1 MTAKQLTDSILQLAI
16 QGKLVPQD
24 PNDEPASVLLER
36 IREEKRRLVKGKKI
50 KADKNES
57 HIYLSDDGHWMEHFV
72 NKKIEDICIDDE
84 IPFNVPCG
92 WGWCRIDEYACKVT
106 DFVASGSFASL
117 RENVKY
123 YSNKEYAILVRTKDF
138 QTNFETDLVYTD
150 KHGYEFLSNSNLY
163 GGELILPNI
172 GASIGKVFIVP
183 TLSYR
188 MTLAPNTVMVR
199 FYWDEQRD
207 WLYTLFC
214 SRYGKNLLND
224 ISSSTAQGKFNKTD
238 FKRLLIP
245 LPPLAEQH
253 RIVERIEEIL
263 PIVNEYGEA
272 YEEASKMDAELPNKL
287 KKSILQEAVKGKLGT
302 QNSNDEPACVL
313 LEQIREEKNRLIKE
327 GVLKKKDIER
337 IIIDEENYP
346 YTLPEKWEW
355 VRLQDVTTYISRGK
369 SPVYSETKK
378 YPVVAQKCNQWS
390 GFSLEKAKF
399 IDPKT
404 VDKYAEE
411 RILQDG
417 DLLWNS
423 TGIGTLGRMAIY
435 DSSVNEYG
443 WAVADSHVTVI
454 RTRPDF
460 AYYKYL
466 YYYFASPEV
475 QTVIEDRSDGST
487 KQKELAQNTVKMY
500 EVPLPP
506 LAEQHRIVQ
515 RIEELYAEID
525 NMTINKNNNET
536 DKEKTEV

>member
-36 IREEKRRLVKGKKI
+36 IREEKRRLLEEKKI

-72 NKKIEDICIDDE
+72 IKKTEDICIDDE

-92 WGWCRIDEYACKVT
+92 WGLCRIDEYVCKVT

-214 SRYGKNLLND
+214 SRYGKNLLKD

-245 LPPLAEQH
+245 IPPLAEQH

-263 PIVNEYGEA
+263 PFVKEYGEA
-272 YEEASKMDAELPNKL
+272 YEEATKMDNELPEKL
-287 KKSILQEAVKGKLGT
+287 KKSILQDAIMGKLGT
-302 QNSNDEPACVL
+302 QDPNDEPASVL
-313 LEQIREEKNRLIKE
+313 LEKIRAEKKKLVKE
-327 GVLKKKDIER
+327 GVLKKKDLLEAPIAG
-337 IIIDEENYP
+337 DEKPFKIPENWKWHRLGMVTYM
-346 YTLPEKWEW
+346 YTGNSISESEK
-355 VRLQDVTTYISRGK
+355 SA
-369 SPVYSETKK
+369 K
-378 YPVVAQKCNQWS
+378 YTN
-390 GFSLEKAKF
+390 
-399 IDPKT
+399 
-404 VDKYAEE
+404 VDGLNY
-411 RILQDG
+411 
-417 DLLWNS
+417 
-423 TGIGTLGRMAIY
+423 IGTKDVQFDHSIDY
-435 DSSVNEYG
+435 DNG
-443 WAVADSHVTVI
+443 I
-454 RTRPDF
+454 RIPLSYHDKFTKAP
-460 AYYKYL
+460 
-466 YYYFASPEV
+466 S
-475 QTVIEDRSDGST
+475 GSI
-487 KQKELAQNTVKMY
+487 L
-500 EVPLPP
+500 LC
-506 LAEQHRIVQ
+506 
-515 RIEELYAEID
+515 
-525 NMTINKNNNET
+525 
-536 DKEKTEV
+536 

>member
-272 YEEASKMDAELPNKL
+272 YEEASKMDAELPDKL
-287 KKSILQEAVKGKLGT
+287 KKSILQEAIMGKLGT
-302 QNSNDEPACVL
+302 QNPDDEPASAL
-313 LEQIREEKNRLIKE
+313 LEQIREEKKKLVKE
-327 GVLKKKDIER
+327 GVLKKKDLIETP
-337 IIIDEENYP
+337 ISKNEIPFEI
-346 YTLPEKWEW
+346 PESWEW
-355 VRLQDVTTYISRGK
+355 VTLSTLIKLISGTSYSKNDVKREG
-369 SPVYSETKK
+369 V
-378 YPVVAQKCNQWS
+378 
-390 GFSLEKAKF
+390 
-399 IDPKT
+399 
-404 VDKYAEE
+404 
-411 RILQDG
+411 RILRGGNIQNNELYLYDDDVFVPFELYDNEKNIAKNDIIIVASTG
-417 DLLWNS
+417 SKAVIGKPAFIRKTYENVQIGAFLRIIRPYLDLYASYLEIIFSSEYYRKHIRDKVKGTNINNVKTEYIEDLL
-423 TGIGTLGRMAIY
+423 I
-435 DSSVNEYG
+435 
-443 WAVADSHVTVI
+443 
-454 RTRPDF
+454 PF
-460 AYYKYL
+460 
-466 YYYFASPEV
+466 
-475 QTVIEDRSDGST
+475 
-487 KQKELAQNTVKMY
+487 
-500 EVPLPP
+500 PP
-506 LAEQHRIVQ
+506 LAEQHRIVEK
-515 RIEELYAEID
+515 IEALFAEID
-525 NMTINKNNNET
+525 NMTINNNNET
-536 DKEKTEV
+536 EIEITENE